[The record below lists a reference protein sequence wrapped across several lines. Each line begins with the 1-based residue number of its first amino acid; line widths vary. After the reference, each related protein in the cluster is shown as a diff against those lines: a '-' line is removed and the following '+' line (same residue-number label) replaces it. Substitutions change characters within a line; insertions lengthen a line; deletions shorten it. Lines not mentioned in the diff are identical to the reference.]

1 MGQTDIVEAPTE
13 EEVPPVGRILQ
24 LVVLRPSRRD
34 LIDAVSTVATLIVER
49 RVSTLSTYRQSQ
61 RLGELVDVGT
71 APLEVKAL
79 GLTIG
84 GQGLQRI
91 VISLLILLSLLL
103 LCRRTI
109 GVASRK
115 IDEWLQ

>member
-1 MGQTDIVEAPTE
+1 MDISA
-13 EEVPPVGRILQ
+13 
-24 LVVLRPSRRD
+24 
-34 LIDAVSTVATLIVER
+34 AA
-49 RVSTLSTYRQSQ
+49 
-61 RLGELVDVGT
+61 
-71 APLEVKAL
+71 LEVEAL

-103 LCRRTI
+103 LRRRTV

-115 IDEWLQ
+115 IDQWLQQLIGIITTTIVALA